1 MTLRFNTIL
10 LLLTLFTIVGCSDI
24 YLDEANQENFT
35 KLYRANDD
43 VEAVDF
49 IIKPD
54 KSGFLVLGNSKSIID
69 SESSSN
75 MIVYDI
81 NNQGYVRNT
90 VELNTNDF
98 DEGEK
103 IYLNDDNEVYLLG
116 KRTKEEQQITII
128 IKTDLNANFL
138 NYTDTASYE
147 EVRELSFD
155 ENDNL
160 ISFVMND
167 IGILDQTLILA
178 GYIEQNGNKN
188 ALARTY
194 SLNSLFNDLTIPVN
208 HINQVP
214 LNSNIN
220 YDNSVFKNIGLLEYD
235 NYPLCIYGQ
244 KLNIDGKIDITHYLF
259 QSISDFRYISP
270 NLNRAKNQNLT
281 AYQINEVDGS
291 IIFVG
296 NNQNTELGDSIF
308 IMRAVYSPTL
318 SSDSVN
324 YNILSIDYLG
334 GYGNEVIDIAQ
345 TTRGDILIASVSDDV
360 TNAEILSR
368 TGDIL
373 KFSFLANAIPSSRLT
388 LSIAGNGFQN
398 IKKIRYD
405 GDSNI
410 TYILSGVTLGTEET
424 AIELSKVMF

>member
-1 MTLRFNTIL
+1 
-10 LLLTLFTIVGCSDI
+10 LTLFTIVGCSDI

>member
-1 MTLRFNTIL
+1 LTLRFNTIL

-24 YLDEANQENFT
+24 YLDDANQDNFT

-54 KSGFLVLGNSKSIID
+54 KSGFLVLGNSKSIVLT
-69 SESSSN
+69 EFSSN
-75 MIVYDI
+75 MIIYDI
-81 NNQGYVRNT
+81 NNQGYVKNT
-90 VELNTNDF
+90 VELKTNDF

-103 IYLNDDNEVYLLG
+103 IYLNDNNEVYLLG
-116 KRTKEEQQITII
+116 RRTKEKQQITII
-128 IKTDLNANFL
+128 VKTDLNANFL
-138 NYTDTASYE
+138 NYTDTANYE

-194 SLNSLFNDLTIPVN
+194 SLNSLFDSLTIPVN

-220 YDNSVFKNIGLLEYD
+220 YDNSVFKNIGLSEYD

-244 KLNIDGKIDITHYLF
+244 KINNDGEIDITHYLF
-259 QSISDFRYISP
+259 NSISDFRYISP
-270 NLNRAKNQNLT
+270 NIYTPKNQNLN
-281 AYQINEVDGS
+281 AYYINEVDGS

-308 IMRAVYSPTL
+308 IMRAAYSPTL
-318 SSDSVN
+318 SSDSIN

-360 TNAEILSR
+360 PNVEILSR